1 MKRARRSII
10 ATWAIGLGLCAAL
23 LLGVGLHAVQEAD
36 KRQEQARLEL
46 QRLIKGAVGGLNRSQ
61 TSIDLSLIAV
71 GDWWQDSARGDDSR
85 SLDALLR
92 RLANQHF
99 MLRRLALVNRDGT
112 IMGTSA
118 QGAAGAEL
126 AAAAA
131 DLAPAALAV
140 RIPRMVISAPA
151 PSASTGDTLVHYA
164 RRLSLPDGRQAVV
177 VAAVPEPLLTAALQA
192 SVDLPTLSVS
202 IEREDG
208 LLMAALPL
216 SLQLGRSLPPLAP
229 HLLDGVAR
237 LGTARSDGEP
247 ALVVAVPALHAGLRV
262 VASLPLS
269 TLQAVHEADH
279 GRDQGLVLPL
289 IALVLAGTG
298 VVSVLLLR
306 SARARAETEH
316 SQRLMSS
323 LVATTQEGY
332 WHIDTECRT
341 LGLNP
346 AMCQLLGRPREHV
359 VGRPIWDF
367 VDDDNRAVF
376 EREIEARRL
385 GKGGTYEISLTR
397 GDGSRVACVNSAT
410 PVYDEA
416 GQRTGSIGLWT
427 DVSALKRSEQAYEH
441 ARATLDRAL
450 AAMAD
455 GLILYDA
462 QDRIELWNA
471 QYERIY
477 PHLSP
482 VLRVGAPLT
491 EIHAY
496 AARHMLPDG
505 SDEERAAWIAAR
517 AAHHR
522 GGDEPFELVLRDGRV
537 IQIVE
542 RPTAD
547 GGFVGVFRDI
557 TATKAS
563 ERELAQAKRRLEQA
577 LDAMSDG
584 FVVFGADE
592 RLVLWNRRYV
602 EMLPYLAG
610 RIEPGMSFD
619 EVGEIAVAAM
629 FPQPGDPRRA
639 EYQAMRVQQRRQ
651 SHGCVSE
658 LRLMDGRIVEVID
671 HRADDG
677 SAVTLLRDVTR
688 ARRVAEELAQAR
700 DAAEEGA
707 RAKSRFLAAM
717 SHEIRTPLNAVLGMN
732 GLLLDTRL
740 DAEQRRHAELI
751 ARSGES
757 LLAIINDILDFSRLE
772 SGKVTLEVVPFSVND
787 AVRDVASML
796 QARAQQK
803 GITLQAEWP
812 EGAPLA
818 VQGDPGRLRQVLF
831 NLVGNAIKF
840 TERGGVSIQ
849 LLGADAGHGRQ
860 ALSVAVSDTGIG
872 ISPELAQR
880 LFTEFTQADSSTA
893 RRFGGSG
900 LGLAISRELAE
911 LMGGRI
917 ELLSEPG
924 VGSTFTLRLELQR
937 ADPAQVESRAAKT
950 APVVAAGP
958 RGLRVLVA
966 EDNSVNQV
974 LIRGL
979 LTRMGQYLDV
989 VGDGVEALRQVQCAP
1004 YDLVLMDVQMP
1015 HMDGIEAT
1023 RAIRALGG
1031 EFGHLPIIAMT
1042 ANVMHEDRAACLA
1055 AGMDGFV
1062 GKPIDRTQL
1071 QQAMQQA
1078 VAHRDNLLHAV
1089 SDE

>member
-1 MKRARRSII
+1 MKLARR
-10 ATWAIGLGLCAAL
+10 AVVVTWAIALGLCTTL
-23 LLGVGLHAVQEAD
+23 LVGVGVHMAHEAHQ
-36 KRQEQARLEL
+36 RQDQARQEL
-46 QRLIKGAVGGLNRSQ
+46 QRLIKGAVSGLNRSL

-71 GDWWQDSARGDDSR
+71 GDWWRDLAPGNDRARA
-85 SLDALLR
+85 DALLR
-92 RLANQHF
+92 RLVDQNL
-99 MLRRLALVNRDGT
+99 MLRQLALVD
-112 IMGTSA
+112 
-118 QGAAGAEL
+118 AAGALMGSSARGAADTEL

-131 DLAPAALAV
+131 ALAPNAMAV
-140 RIPRMVISAPA
+140 QIPRMVVAPPSA
-151 PSASTGDTLVHYA
+151 SASTGDMLMHFA
-164 RRLSLPDGRQAVV
+164 RRIELPDGRRVV
-177 VAAVPEPLLTAALQA
+177 AVAAVPEPLLTAALQA
-192 SVDLPTLSVS
+192 SVDLPTLAISV
-202 IEREDG
+202 ERDDG

-216 SLQLGRSLPPLAP
+216 SLELGRKLPPLAP
-229 HLLDGVAR
+229 ELLDGVAR
-237 LGTARSDGEP
+237 TGTTRIGGE
-247 ALVVAVPALHAGLRV
+247 AAIVVAVPALQAGLRV
-262 VASLPLS
+262 AASLPL
-269 TLQAVHEADH
+269 TTVQAVHKANHRLD
-279 GRDQGLVLPL
+279 LALLLPL
-289 IALVLAGTG
+289 IVLVLGGAAG
-298 VVSVLLLR
+298 VSVLMLR
-306 SARARAETEH
+306 SARAHAEVER
-316 SQRLMSS
+316 SQRLMTS

-341 LGLNP
+341 LDVNP
-346 AMCQLLGRPREHV
+346 AMCQLLGRPRERI
-359 VGRPIWDF
+359 VGRTIWEF
-367 VDDDNRAVF
+367 VDEANRGVF
-376 EREIEARRL
+376 EREIEARRQ
-385 GKGGTYEISLTR
+385 GKRGAYEVSLTR
-397 GDGSRVACVNSAT
+397 GDGSRVACMNSAT
-410 PVYDEA
+410 PVFDEA
-416 GQRTGSIGLWT
+416 GRPTGSIGLWT
-427 DVSALKRSEQAYEH
+427 DVSALKRSQQAYEH
-441 ARATLDRAL
+441 ARATLERAL

-477 PHLSP
+477 PHLLP
-482 VLRVGAPLT
+482 VLRVGAPLA
-491 EIHAY
+491 EIHAH

-505 SDEERAAWIAAR
+505 SAAERAAWIAER

-522 GGDEPFELVLRDGRV
+522 GGGEPFELGLHDGRV

-542 RPTAD
+542 RPTVD

-557 TATKAS
+557 TAIKAS

-610 RIEPGMSFD
+610 RIEPGMSVD
-619 EVGEIAVAAM
+619 EVGEIAVTAM
-629 FPQPGDPRRA
+629 YPEPGDPRRA
-639 EYQAMRVQQRRQ
+639 EYQAMRVRQRRAA
-651 SHGCVSE
+651 SGGVNE

-677 SAVTLLRDVTR
+677 SVVTVLRDVTR

-772 SGKVTLEVVPFSVND
+772 SGKVSLEVVPFSIDD
-787 AVRDVASML
+787 AVHDVVTML
-796 QARAQQK
+796 QPRAAQK
-803 GITLQAEWP
+803 GISLRSTRPRDLT
-812 EGAPLA
+812 LA

-831 NLVGNAIKF
+831 NLVGNAVKF
-840 TERGGVSIQ
+840 TERGGVEVE
-849 LLGADAGHGRQ
+849 LQ
-860 ALSVAVSDTGIG
+860 AHDLSNERVAVSIAVHDTGIG
-872 ISPELAQR
+872 ISAEQSKR

-917 ELLSEPG
+917 ELASEPG
-924 VGSTFTLRLELQR
+924 VGSTFTLHLELPR
-937 ADPAQVESRAAKT
+937 ADPAQIEARVARPEAAASSSK
-950 APVVAAGP
+950 
-958 RGLRVLVA
+958 GLRVLVA

-989 VGDGVEALRQVQCAP
+989 VSDGAEALRQVQAAP

-1015 HMDGIEAT
+1015 QMDGIEAT

-1031 EFGHLPIIAMT
+1031 AVGGLPIIAMT
-1042 ANVMHEDRAACLA
+1042 ANVMHEDQAACLA

-1062 GKPIDRTQL
+1062 GKPIDRAQL
-1071 QQAMQQA
+1071 RQVIHEAMTR
-1078 VAHRDNLLHAV
+1078 RDNLVHT
-1089 SDE
+1089 DEK